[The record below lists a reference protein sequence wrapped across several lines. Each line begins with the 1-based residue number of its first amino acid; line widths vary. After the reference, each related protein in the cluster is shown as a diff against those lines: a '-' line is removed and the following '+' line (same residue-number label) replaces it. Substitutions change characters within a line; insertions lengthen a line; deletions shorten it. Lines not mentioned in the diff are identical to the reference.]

1 MIAVW
6 AFPAF
11 AALQCTSLEVSSSR
25 NYGLP
30 IKQTVTLT
38 LHNAA
43 ASTAVIIKPGLTFY
57 QFQDDL
63 MLTRYRW
70 RSGCAA
76 GICIKPE
83 IGGLKMHLLCQRK
96 R

>member
-63 MLTRYRW
+63 MLTSTDGDLVARLGFASNR
-70 RSGCAA
+70 R
-76 GICIKPE
+76 
-83 IGGLKMHLLCQRK
+83 LVD
-96 R
+96 